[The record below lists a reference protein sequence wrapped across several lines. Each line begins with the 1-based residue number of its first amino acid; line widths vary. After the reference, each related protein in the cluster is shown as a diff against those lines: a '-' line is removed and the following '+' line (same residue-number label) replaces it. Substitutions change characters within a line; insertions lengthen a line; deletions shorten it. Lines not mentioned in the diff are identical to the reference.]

1 MLCSACALPYSLLP
15 PPSSLLTMKII
26 FFDIGDVLF
35 DENAQHQYLFHSMLL
50 AMRRNGVDVT
60 WDAYHARLR
69 ECVRVAP
76 STAYKDAVHAFVP
89 DGERAE
95 QIIHQGRGEYEAMRK
110 PRPYGMLLDNMLA
123 VVQDL
128 KCDFRLG
135 IIANQHPQIMDALKD
150 YGLLPYFDVVAID
163 EIVGVSKPDPK
174 IFQWALAQAGCE
186 PKEAIMI
193 GDRPDVDVAPARSLG
208 MGTIR
213 FQRGQLY
220 VYYDPRTDQEHADVV
235 VTDIM
240 RLAPAAQE
248 LAVRRNGS

>member
-1 MLCSACALPYSLLP
+1 
-15 PPSSLLTMKII
+15 MKFI

-69 ECVRVAP
+69 QCVRIAP
-76 STAYKDAVHAFVP
+76 DAAYKDAVHTFVP
-89 DGERAE
+89 DAERAE

-110 PRPYGMLLDNMLA
+110 PRPYGMLLDNMLP
-123 VVQDL
+123 VVQEL
-128 KCDFRLG
+128 KRDFRLG
-135 IIANQHPQIMDALKD
+135 IIANQHPQIMDALRD
-150 YGLLPYFDVVAID
+150 YGLTPYFDVIAID
-163 EIVGVSKPDPK
+163 EILGVSKPDPK

-186 PKEAIMI
+186 AKDAIMI

-208 MGTIR
+208 MGAIR

-220 VYYDPRTDQEHADVV
+220 AHYDPRTEQERADVV
-235 VTDIM
+235 VTDLIS
-240 RLAPAAQE
+240 LAPAVRE
-248 LAVRRNGS
+248 LAGSRS

>member
-1 MLCSACALPYSLLP
+1 MP
-15 PPSSLLTMKII
+15 TQFI

-60 WDAYHARLR
+60 WDTYHARLR
-69 ECVRVAP
+69 QCARIAP
-76 STAYKDAVHAFVP
+76 GGAYNDAVRSFAP
-89 DGERAE
+89 DAERAE
-95 QIIHQGRGEYEAMRK
+95 QIIHQGRGEYEAMRS

-128 KCDFRLG
+128 KRDFRLG

-150 YGLLPYFDVVAID
+150 YGLTPLFDVIAID

-174 IFQWALAQAGCE
+174 IFQWALQQVDCD
-186 PKEAIMI
+186 PKAAIMI
-193 GDRPDVDVAPARSLG
+193 GDRPDVDVAPAKTLG
-208 MGTIR
+208 MGTVR

-220 VYYDPRTDQEHADVV
+220 VYYDPRTEQERADVV
-235 VTDIM
+235 VTDLSS
-240 RLAPAAQE
+240 LAPAVRE
-248 LAVRRNGS
+248 LASIRG